1 MAVALIRGVAA
12 IAEIK
17 QEWRRLKRDRPGERF
32 DNHRRRM
39 STKPTW
45 QKVVRAVLGIA
56 LIGVGIVFCVL
67 PGPGSLGIVLGLALL
82 GGMSKTISHWMDR
95 IEPKLRRGLSH
106 AQHFW
111 HHLSRPK
118 KGLLIAFTTVV
129 VAMGSV
135 VVWKGW
141 VGPMVASYVG

>member
-1 MAVALIRGVAA
+1 MTVALIRDVAA

-17 QEWRRLKRDRPGERF
+17 QEWRRLKRDQPGERF

-39 STKPTW
+39 STKPKW
-45 QKVVRAVLGIA
+45 QKVVRGVLGVA
-56 LIGVGIVFCVL
+56 LIGVGIVFCIL
-67 PGPGSLGIVLGLALL
+67 PGPGTLGIVLGLALL
-82 GGMSKTISHWMDR
+82 GGMSKTISGWMDR

-106 AQHFW
+106 MRRFW
-111 HHLSRPK
+111 QHLSRPK
-118 KGLLIAFTTVV
+118 KALLITLTTIV
-129 VAMGSV
+129 VAMGVV